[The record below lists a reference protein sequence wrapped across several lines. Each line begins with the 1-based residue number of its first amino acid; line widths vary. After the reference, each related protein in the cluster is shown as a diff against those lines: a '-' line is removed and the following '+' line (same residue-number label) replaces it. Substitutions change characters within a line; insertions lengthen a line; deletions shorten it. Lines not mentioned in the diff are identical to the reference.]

1 MRIFTRE
8 AGFNAR
14 ELTDKGG
21 RGLLL
26 SGPCSQSWEC
36 SFVSSAR
43 LLLRSSLLVHCSQ
56 SFVHW
61 NCFPGIATLWYCMM
75 LCDVQLQVPLWVS
88 QTAPGE
94 IGGNSGV
101 LHFPFPVTFSILQI
115 FCQPLSL
122 FKPAEE
128 QNNLGV
134 SSKSNLNSNNH
145 ITFDRYCLNFLQRL
159 GRSHSWVNVHSLRPR
174 CLLIKD
180 ARLCFPCNGK

>member
-1 MRIFTRE
+1 MYLGDVLMRIFTRE

-36 SFVSSAR
+36 LFVSSAR

-94 IGGNSGV
+94 IV
-101 LHFPFPVTFSILQI
+101 VVTVEYYTFHFRSLSQSCRFSVNHCHFSSLPRSRIILACHPRAISTVTTIL
-115 FCQPLSL
+115 
-122 FKPAEE
+122 
-128 QNNLGV
+128 
-134 SSKSNLNSNNH
+134 
-145 ITFDRYCLNFLQRL
+145 
-159 GRSHSWVNVHSLRPR
+159 
-174 CLLIKD
+174 LLTGIV
-180 ARLCFPCNGK
+180 